1 MSKKDTTPDEITKV
15 IKDGTAYR
23 TYVFMKKV
31 WPTGKG
37 NPYLVLTEDGIK
49 FIEKLYACNCSVKE
63 VAAELGVSVDALNNR
78 YNKEVN
84 RLARERGQEKFKSEI
99 RQSQRNI
106 MKRGDSRMAIWLGK
120 QYLGQTDRI
129 EASVTVEE
137 KTADELTWEDLQ
149 EMVRK
154 SKS

>member
-1 MSKKDTTPDEITKV
+1 MSKKDTTPDEITRV

-31 WPTGKG
+31 QVGTGR
-37 NPYLVLTEDGIK
+37 PRLILTEDGVK
-49 FIEKLYACNCSVKE
+49 FIEKLYSCNCSMQE
-63 VAAELGVSVDALNNR
+63 VAAELGVSVEVLKNR
-78 YNKEVN
+78 FN
-84 RLARERGQEKFKSEI
+84 REKNAIARERGQEKFKSEI
-99 RQSQRNI
+99 RQSQRSI

-120 QYLGQTDRI
+120 QYLGQTDKI